1 MKKYLLVHENGEII
15 KGIAAGD
22 KRLALDYFST
32 LKQLPVDKL
41 LEIYNVIE
49 SKERNTRSI

>member
-1 MKKYLLVHENGEII
+1 MKKYLLVHESGDII
-15 KGIAAGD
+15 KGVVAGD
-22 KRLALDYFST
+22 KQLALDYFST